1 MMKLEK
7 VEINFVCEKPIN
19 CGVAALRGFFGN
31 LYKNRP
37 EFHGHVGRKLIY
49 KHPLIQYKIFGGSAF
64 LIGLKEG
71 AYLLKAVP
79 NIEYI
84 ELYNQ
89 KYSVVKQ
96 STIDSIVEFG
106 LTNNMISYSFLTPWV
121 GLNKENYH
129 HYLQLKRRDSD
140 IHSFLNKILI
150 GNIISMSKSLRY
162 TVDKKILIRSCF
174 KEYKPIN
181 IKQNVALITF
191 EGEFETN
198 FLIPDF
204 WGIGGKV
211 SFGYGT
217 VKRKNGGETK
227 WRE

>member
-1 MMKLEK
+1 MMTLEK

-19 CGVAALRGFFGN
+19 CGVTALRGFFGN
-31 LYKNRP
+31 LYRNRP
-37 EFHGHVGRKLIY
+37 EFHGHMGRKLIY
-49 KHPLIQYKIFGGSAF
+49 KHPLIQYKIFGGSPL

-79 NIEYI
+79 KIEYL

-89 KYSVVKQ
+89 KYSVLKQ
-96 STIDSIVEFG
+96 NTINSMVEFG
-106 LTNNMISYSFLTPWV
+106 VTDTMISYFFLTPWV
-121 GLNKENYH
+121 GLNKENYQY
-129 HYLQLKRRDSD
+129 YLQLKRRDSD
-140 IHSFLNKILI
+140 IHGFLNKIII

-162 TVDKKILIRSCF
+162 TVDKKILIRSSL
-174 KEYKPIN
+174 KEYKQIN
-181 IKQNVALITF
+181 IKRNVALIAF

-204 WGIGGKV
+204 WGIGAKV